1 MPIQCAQEGARC
13 GLQIVGDMTI
23 YTAADLQQQL
33 LDALM
38 TGAELEVDLSQVSEL
53 DTAGVQQ
60 LLLAAREAARL
71 GKTLRLL
78 APNAVTREVLELYH
92 LEASLGA
99 LVVTPAH
106 AAEASPAHDKA
117 SCQEALS

>member
-1 MPIQCAQEGARC
+1 MPIQCTQEGARC
-13 GLQIVGDMTI
+13 RLQIVGDMTI

-60 LLLAAREAARL
+60 LLLAAREATRL

-99 LVVTPAH
+99 LVVTPAQ

>member
-1 MPIQCAQEGARC
+1 MDYFCQAP
-13 GLQIVGDMTI
+13 
-23 YTAADLQQQL
+23 
-33 LDALM
+33 
-38 TGAELEVDLSQVSEL
+38 
-53 DTAGVQQ
+53 
-60 LLLAAREAARL
+60 LAAREATRL

-106 AAEASPAHDKA
+106 APEASPAHDTV
-117 SCQEALS
+117 SCQEALP

>member
-13 GLQIVGDMTI
+13 RLQIVGDMTI

-60 LLLAAREAARL
+60 LLLAAREATRL

-99 LVVTPAH
+99 LVVTPAD
-106 AAEASPAHDKA
+106 ALEACSGRETA
-117 SCQEALS
+117 SCQEALP

>member
-1 MPIQCAQEGARC
+1 MPIQSAQDGARC
-13 GLQIVGDMTI
+13 RLQLVGEMTI
-23 YTAADLQQQL
+23 YTAADLQPQL
-33 LDALM
+33 LDALV

-60 LLLAAREAARL
+60 LLLAAREATRL
-71 GKTLRLL
+71 GKALRLL
-78 APNAVTREVLELYH
+78 APNAVTREVLELYR

-106 AAEASPAHDKA
+106 APEASPPHDTA
-117 SCQEALS
+117 SCQEALP

>member
-13 GLQIVGDMTI
+13 RLQIVGDMTI
-23 YTAADLQQQL
+23 YTAADLQQQF

-60 LLLAAREAARL
+60 LLLAAREATRL